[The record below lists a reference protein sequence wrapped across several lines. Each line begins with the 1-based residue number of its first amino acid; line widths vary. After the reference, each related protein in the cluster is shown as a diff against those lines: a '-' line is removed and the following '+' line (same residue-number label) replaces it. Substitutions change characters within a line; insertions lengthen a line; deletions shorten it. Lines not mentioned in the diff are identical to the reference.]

1 MITIRLTR
9 LGRINSPFY
18 RIVVAT
24 KRSKRDAKPIEVL
37 GWWNPVQKKLDIKGE
52 RVKYWREKGAQISAT
67 VDKLL
72 K

>member
-37 GWWNPVQKKLDIKGE
+37 GWWNPVQKKLDIKSD

-67 VDKLL
+67 VAKLL